1 MEGRQ
6 NQFQHNPL
14 HTARA
19 LRLIKDIRFDAQGSK
34 LSCAVETFD
43 IDTLP
48 SYLCLS
54 YTWGAALVGNEDDGS
69 KEVANAKTWELNIM
83 NKEDDGILYIQ
94 QNLFE
99 GLCQIS
105 KSISADS
112 TQYVW
117 ADAVCIDQDN
127 LSERSSQ
134 VAMMDSIFSSAE
146 KVVVWL
152 GSDMKDFSTFA
163 SFHSEAVASGY
174 RTGKESDFIIHR
186 VDLDAP
192 IFMGF
197 GVTEEQWISYS
208 NFVEKRRWFKR
219 AWVVQ
224 EIALARRVEI
234 FCGDQNLSW
243 DNLVAFSFGICY
255 SDIASYLQ
263 TLKNTGDDRAVG
275 DDIWRL
281 GLIRELYKHGG
292 PEQGSPD
299 DDVSMREALKIYGA
313 TTPGVRRYAFVRF
326 LLSFLRPF
334 DSSDPRDKIY
344 SAIGIINKFLPEGL
358 SPFISPRYDVEV
370 ENVYESAATF
380 LLEHLPDL
388 SILSMVEDRSRR
400 KICSLPS
407 WVPDFSS
414 RQAEQSLQ
422 AQSIEPYDTSAGL
435 SFSRSWSVDNSV
447 LTVRGA
453 TLDTVAE
460 LGLSLAATPL
470 QPHESSDQL
479 LLWHLKT
486 LDDAL
491 RLCLMLDV
499 NYISGQ
505 GRIQALWRTLIADA
519 HLLPVDHGRYFCSSI
534 LNGLGEAKVSDLEE
548 LKDIAESLTKRLAI
562 FADSQLPEGDILITL
577 DHVEQY
583 VKQRI
588 SEPVEWTQEHKTV
601 RERIGLEALEFD
613 GLLNKGGIWR
623 RLYVTT
629 KGYIGLGPQSMEAG
643 DEVWVLCD
651 AKTLYVLRSE
661 SKESTTSEGSTVQ
674 QDRDKF
680 TLVGETYLHGFMH
693 GEAYKMGLKDH
704 LRFVDLV

>member
-6 NQFQHNPL
+6 NQFQHSRL

-19 LRLIKDIRFDAQGSK
+19 LRLIKDIHFDALDSK
-34 LSCAVETFD
+34 LSCALETFD
-43 IDTLP
+43 FDTHP
-48 SYLCLS
+48 SYICLS
-54 YTWGAALVGNEDDGS
+54 YTWGAALVGSEDDES
-69 KEVANAKTWELNIM
+69 NKAANAKTWELNIK
-83 NKEDDGILYIQ
+83 NKEEDGILYIQ
-94 QNLFE
+94 RNLFE

-105 KSISADS
+105 KSVSAES
-112 TQYVW
+112 THYVW

-134 VAMMDSIFSSAE
+134 VAMMGSIYSSAE

-152 GSDMKDFSTFA
+152 GSDMTDFTNFA
-163 SFHSEAVASGY
+163 WFHSDHITSGY
-174 RTGKESDFIIHR
+174 LIGKESDFIIHR

-197 GVTEEQWISYS
+197 GIREEQWISYS
-208 NFVEKRRWFKR
+208 NFVDRRRWFKR
-219 AWVVQ
+219 AWVMQ
-224 EIALARRVEI
+224 EIALAQRVDI
-234 FCGDQNLSW
+234 FCGDQNLPW
-243 DNLVAFSFGICY
+243 DNLVTFSCGIRC
-255 SDIASYLQ
+255 SDIVSYLK
-263 TLKNTGDDRAVG
+263 TLKNSVDNEPVG

-281 GLIRELYKHGG
+281 GLIRELCRHSG
-292 PEQGSPD
+292 PDQGSHD
-299 DDVSMREALKIYGA
+299 DDISMRDILKNYGA
-313 TTPGVRRYAFVRF
+313 TTAEERRYAFIRY
-326 LLSFLRPF
+326 LLSWIRPF

-344 SAIGIINKFLPEGL
+344 GVIGIINKFLPEGL
-358 SPFISPRYDVEV
+358 GPFISPRYDVEV
-370 ENVYESAATF
+370 ENVYESAATY
-380 LLEHLPDL
+380 LLEHLPGL

-422 AQSIEPYDTSAGL
+422 AQSSVPCDASAGL
-435 SFSRSWSVDNSV
+435 SFSHSWSVEKSV

-453 TLDTVAE
+453 TLDTIAE
-460 LGLSLAATPL
+460 LGMPLATPPR
-470 QPHESSDQL
+470 QPHESSAQL

-505 GRIQALWRTLIADA
+505 GRIQALWRTLLADVHA
-519 HLLPVDHGRYFCSSI
+519 FPMDYGRYFCSSI
-534 LNGLGEAKVSDLEE
+534 LHGLGEAEVWDLEE
-548 LKDIAESLTKRLAI
+548 LKDAAKSLTRRLVI
-562 FADSQLPEGDILITL
+562 FAGMQLPEGDILTTL
-577 DHVEQY
+577 DQLEQY

-613 GLLNKGGIWR
+613 TLLQKAGIWR
-623 RLYVTT
+623 RVYVTT
-629 KGYIGLGPQSMEAG
+629 KGYIGLGPQSMEVG
-643 DEVWVLCD
+643 DEVWVVCG
-651 AKTLYVLRSE
+651 AKTLYVLRS
-661 SKESTTSEGSTVQ
+661 KPKDCTTLEGPTIQ
-674 QDRDKF
+674 QERDKF

-693 GEAYKMGLKDH
+693 GEAYKLGLKDH
-704 LRFVDLV
+704 LRSIDLL